1 VNHQDIRAAIER
13 SKQRDKLEAERP
25 ARHAEWVAAFTCLD
39 PTGAAAPCAGRE
51 GLYVPGWE
59 TGEYARRYR
68 CPIASA
74 KGCEPYQHE
83 QTREARARE
92 AEGRARLMDRKIHRR
107 IPSRF
112 MAASLAGEQTPAVRA
127 VRRYLKE
134 DADVGRALVL
144 LGVVGCGKTWALCGT
159 VDAWPRSALFL
170 EADAIARAAAR
181 DHDQL
186 DALRKAAESVSLLAL
201 DDLFRGY
208 SKSGGLAESVIEEL
222 LCHRHGREM
231 ATIITSNLT
240 PEQLSKRL
248 SPRVV
253 DRFKEWATIVVLPAG
268 SLRVQS

>member
-1 VNHQDIRAAIER
+1 
-13 SKQRDKLEAERP
+13 
-25 ARHAEWVAAFTCLD
+25 
-39 PTGAAAPCAGRE
+39 
-51 GLYVPGWE
+51 
-59 TGEYARRYR
+59 
-68 CPIASA
+68 
-74 KGCEPYQHE
+74 
-83 QTREARARE
+83 
-92 AEGRARLMDRKIHRR
+92 MDRKFQRR
-107 IPSRF
+107 IPRRF
-112 MAASLAGEQTPAVRA
+112 LSATLDGEQTPVVQA
-127 VRRYLKE
+127 VRRYLDE

-144 LGVVGCGKTWALCGT
+144 LGVVGCGKTWGICAA

-222 LCHRHGREM
+222 LCHRHAREM

-240 PEQLSKRL
+240 PEQLAKRL

-253 DRFKEWATIVVLPAG
+253 DRLREWATIVTLPAG